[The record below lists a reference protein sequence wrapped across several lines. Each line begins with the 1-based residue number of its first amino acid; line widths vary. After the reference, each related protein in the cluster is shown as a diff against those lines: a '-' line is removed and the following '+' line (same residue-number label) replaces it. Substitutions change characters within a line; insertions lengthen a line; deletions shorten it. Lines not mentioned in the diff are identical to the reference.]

1 MAPDPV
7 AESLLDTKQLIA
19 NSSAFAALSKDGH
32 VACWGLRTSGGYIP
46 TEIAEQLVDVRQLH
60 AGRNC
65 FIATRKDG
73 AAVVWGDFQLDRDVP
88 SMADEFRDILEV
100 ASTGYAIA
108 LLRADGR
115 VLLLGSL
122 GAEQE
127 AIELEE
133 NHG

>member
-1 MAPDPV
+1 
-7 AESLLDTKQLIA
+7 
-19 NSSAFAALSKDGH
+19 
-32 VACWGLRTSGGYIP
+32 
-46 TEIAEQLVDVRQLH
+46 
-60 AGRNC
+60 
-65 FIATRKDG
+65 
-73 AAVVWGDFQLDRDVP
+73 VVWGDFQLDRDVDP
-88 SMADEFRDILEV
+88 SMAEEFRDILEV

-127 AIELEE
+127 PIELEE